1 MKNEWN
7 NFIEGLQINLLD
19 FLFQG
24 AGKKIDRT
32 SNEYCNAKYI
42 LAVLYENL
50 SKLLVTGVIAFV
62 LGIEKYFFFFA
73 VIYGSLK
80 YFSFGAH
87 LESSFLCLLS
97 GAVTYYGCIYLAL
110 YLSKSML
117 NLVFYFVSYAA
128 SFTIYYFYAP
138 AVSKKQILKKG
149 QKIVLKKQ
157 VLIYICLLFIVQHFL
172 PETYRILIILA
183 IIAEGIN
190 ILPLTFYIFGE
201 RG

>member
-1 MKNEWN
+1 MKIKWINL
-7 NFIEGLQINLLD
+7 IEDLQINLLD

-24 AGKKIDRT
+24 AGKEIDRT
-32 SNEYCNAKYI
+32 SDEYCNAKYI
-42 LAVLYENL
+42 LAVLYENF

-97 GAVTYYGCIYLAL
+97 GAVTYYGCIYLSL
-110 YLSKSML
+110 HLSKSMQ
-117 NLVFYFVSYAA
+117 NPIFYFISYSAA
-128 SFTIYYFYAP
+128 LTIYYFYAP
-138 AVSKKQILKKG
+138 AVSKKQILKNG
-149 QKIVLKKQ
+149 QKTVLKRQ
-157 VLIYICLLFIVQHFL
+157 VLIYICLLFIIQHFL
-172 PETYRILIILA
+172 SEIYRILIVLA

-201 RG
+201 RR